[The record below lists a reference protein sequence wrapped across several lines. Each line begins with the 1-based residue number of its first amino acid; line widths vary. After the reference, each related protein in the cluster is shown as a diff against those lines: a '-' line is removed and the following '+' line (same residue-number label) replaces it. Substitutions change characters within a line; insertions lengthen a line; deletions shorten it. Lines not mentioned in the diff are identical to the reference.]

1 MWHFSAT
8 ARSSSVYSK
17 PDRPSAKSAE
27 SVRSDSVG
35 RVDRGQQG
43 IDLSAFDAVIF
54 DMDGVVTDTASV
66 HAAAWKQL
74 FDDYLAERA
83 RASGE
88 PFHPFDIHDD
98 YLRYIDGKP
107 RFDGVRDFLASRRIT
122 LPEGLP
128 SDPPGSETVTGLGNL
143 KNGLFLDR
151 LQEQGG
157 RPYES
162 TIALVNRLAARN
174 VKTAIISASRNMTQV
189 LESAGLTNLFDERV
203 DGVIAE
209 DLGLP
214 GKPDPAVF
222 MEAARR
228 LGIEPDRAIV
238 VEDALAGVEAGRRG
252 GFGLVVGV
260 DRGGQAQALWDVGA
274 DVVVSDLAE
283 LQIA

>member
-1 MWHFSAT
+1 M
-8 ARSSSVYSK
+8 
-17 PDRPSAKSAE
+17 
-27 SVRSDSVG
+27 
-35 RVDRGQQG
+35 DRGPPG
-43 IDLSAFDAVIF
+43 IDLSAFGAVIF

-74 FDDYLAERA
+74 FDDYLSERA
-83 RASGE
+83 GASGE
-88 PFHPFDIHDD
+88 PFRPFDIHDD

-107 RFDGVRDFLASRRIT
+107 RFAGVRDFLASRDIT
-122 LPEGLP
+122 LPEGRP
-128 SDPPGSETVTGLGNL
+128 SDPPGSETVTGLGNR

-151 LQEQGG
+151 MQEEGA

-162 TIALVNRLAARN
+162 TIVLVNQLAEKN
-174 VKTAIISASRNMTQV
+174 VRTAIISASRNMTQV

-203 DGVIAE
+203 DGVIAA
-209 DLGLP
+209 DLGLA

-222 MEAARR
+222 LEAARR
-228 LGIEPDRAIV
+228 LGVEPSHVVV

-260 DRGGQAQALWDVGA
+260 DRGEQASALRDAGA